1 MSTTQV
7 NTPTSRLRPG
17 YARRDITPPVGIYH
31 RMWGRARHDAATGV
45 HRPLHIDVLI
55 LEPLGGN
62 PDERHV
68 RVQTDFVH
76 LSNEQRE
83 ALVAPV
89 AAAASVPAERVVVTH
104 SHSHSAGF
112 FKRTGSRCRAVT

>member
-7 NTPTSRLRPG
+7 NTPTSRLRLG

-31 RMWGRARHDAATGV
+31 RMWGAARHDAATGV
-45 HRPLHIDVLI
+45 HRALHIDVLI
-55 LEPLGGN
+55 LEPLGGDPN
-62 PDERHV
+62 ERHV

-76 LSNEQRE
+76 LNNEQRE
-83 ALVAPV
+83 ILVTPV
-89 AAAASVPAERVVVTH
+89 SAAASVPAERVVVTH

-112 FKRTGSRCRAVT
+112 FEANASSL

>member
-7 NTPTSRLRPG
+7 NTPTSRLRLG

-31 RMWGRARHDAATGV
+31 RMWGAARHDAATGV

-55 LEPLGGN
+55 LEPLGGD

-68 RVQTDFVH
+68 RV
-76 LSNEQRE
+76 
-83 ALVAPV
+83 
-89 AAAASVPAERVVVTH
+89 
-104 SHSHSAGF
+104 
-112 FKRTGSRCRAVT
+112 